1 MIFLDLDIDTID
13 ENESSF
19 CSLWSR
25 THQKIDCA
33 ELFLNPKLGDD
44 YFFNRLNIKNSCRNI
59 SNILNSIKSIHTNYH
74 DSLYV
79 HLICNNENCINFKF
93 KIPKFGTMKIF
104 GLDLNNKHSL
114 ESNNNI
120 EIEIDVIDNKNHL
133 YNWIDVFC
141 RSFDSIHIEDE
152 VTNIISKHYKK
163 FTLLVAHHHYLDKV
177 KQFAGCCLLY
187 EKKESVG
194 LYCLGTIQQFRRK
207 GVARELIANAV
218 RIAKNNGHNL
228 LIVQT
233 LTKEGYEEFYKK
245 LGFRTIYKK
254 TLYSFKIS

>member
-1 MIFLDLDIDTID
+1 LDLNIDNYID

-25 THQKIDCA
+25 THEKIDCV

-59 SNILNSIKSIHTNYH
+59 SDILNSIKSRHTNYH
-74 DSLYV
+74 DRLYV
-79 HLICNNENCINFKF
+79 HLICNNENCVQFS
-93 KIPKFGTMKIF
+93 IPKFGSMKIL
-104 GLDLNNKHSL
+104 GLDLNKYAL
-114 ESNNNI
+114 ESDHMG
-120 EIEIDVIDNKNHL
+120 IDVIDKNHL

-141 RSFDSIHIEDE
+141 RSFDSVHIKDE
-152 VTNIISKHYKK
+152 VTNIISKHYQKL
-163 FTLLVAHHHYLDKV
+163 TLLVAHHNLDQV
-177 KQFAGCCLLY
+177 KYFTGCCLLY
-187 EKKESVG
+187 EKKESIG
-194 LYCLGTIQQFRRK
+194 LYCLGTIQHFRRK
-207 GVARELIANAV
+207 GVARELIASAV

-245 LGFRTIYKK
+245 LGFRTIYEKM
-254 TLYSFKIS
+254 LYSLEMR

>member
-1 MIFLDLDIDTID
+1 MDLDIDNID

-25 THQKIDCA
+25 THQKIDCV

-59 SNILNSIKSIHTNYH
+59 SDVLNSIRSSQIDYH
-74 DSLYV
+74 DTLYV
-79 HLICNNENCINFKF
+79 HLISNNKNCVKF
-93 KIPKFGTMKIF
+93 SIPKFGTMKIL
-104 GLDLNNKHSL
+104 GLDLNKHALDSDH
-114 ESNNNI
+114 
-120 EIEIDVIDNKNHL
+120 IEIDVVDKNHL

-141 RSFDSIHIEDE
+141 RSFDSIHIKDE
-152 VTNIISKHYKK
+152 VTNIISKHFQKL
-163 FTLLVAHHHYLDKV
+163 TLLLAHYNLDQV
-177 KQFAGCCLLY
+177 KYFVGCCLLY
-187 EKKESVG
+187 EKKESIG
-194 LYCLGTIQQFRRK
+194 LYSLGTIQHFRRK
-207 GVARELIANAV
+207 GVARELIASAV

-254 TLYSFKIS
+254 MLYSFEMN

>member
-1 MIFLDLDIDTID
+1 LDLDIDNIDEID

-25 THQKIDCA
+25 TREKIDCV

-59 SNILNSIKSIHTNYH
+59 SDILNSIKSSHTNYH

-79 HLICNNENCINFKF
+79 HLICNNENCVKLS
-93 KIPKFGTMKIF
+93 IPKFGTMKIL
-104 GLDLNNKHSL
+104 GLDLNKYAL
-114 ESNNNI
+114 ESDH
-120 EIEIDVIDNKNHL
+120 IEIDVIDKNHL
-133 YNWIDVFC
+133 YSWIDVFC
-141 RSFDSIHIEDE
+141 KSFDSVHIKDE
-152 VTNIISKHYKK
+152 VTNIISKHYQKL
-163 FTLLVAHHHYLDKV
+163 TLLVAHHNLDQV
-177 KQFAGCCLLY
+177 KYFAGCCLLY
-187 EKKESVG
+187 EKKESIG
-194 LYCLGTIQQFRRK
+194 LYCLGTIQHFRRK
-207 GVARELIANAV
+207 GVARELIASAV

-254 TLYSFKIS
+254 MLYSFEMR

>member
-1 MIFLDLDIDTID
+1 MDLNIDNID

-25 THQKIDCA
+25 THQKINCV
-33 ELFLNPKLGDD
+33 ELFLNHILGDD

-59 SNILNSIKSIHTNYH
+59 SDILNSIKNSHTNYH
-74 DSLYV
+74 DSLYL
-79 HLICNNENCINFKF
+79 HLICNNERNCVKF
-93 KIPKFGTMKIF
+93 SIPKFGTMKIL
-104 GLDLNNKHSL
+104 GLDLNKYVL
-114 ESNNNI
+114 ES
-120 EIEIDVIDNKNHL
+120 ESDHIEIDVIDKDHL

-141 RSFDSIHIEDE
+141 RSFDSIHIKDE
-152 VTNIISKHYKK
+152 VTNIISKHYQKL
-163 FTLLVAHHHYLDKV
+163 TLLVAHYNLDQV
-177 KQFAGCCLLY
+177 KYFVGCCLLY
-187 EKKESVG
+187 EKKESIG
-194 LYCLGTIQQFRRK
+194 LYCLGTIQHFRRK
-207 GVARELIANAV
+207 GVARELIASAV

-254 TLYSFKIS
+254 MVYTFKMR

>member
-1 MIFLDLDIDTID
+1 MDLDIDNID

-44 YFFNRLNIKNSCRNI
+44 YFFNRLNIKNSCCNI
-59 SNILNSIKSIHTNYH
+59 TDILSSIKSSHTNNYH

-79 HLICNNENCINFKF
+79 HLICNNENCVRFS
-93 KIPKFGTMKIF
+93 IPKFGTMKIL
-104 GLDLNNKHSL
+104 GLDLNKNPL
-114 ESNNNI
+114 ES
-120 EIEIDVIDNKNHL
+120 ESDHIEIDVIDKNHL

-141 RSFDSIHIEDE
+141 RSFDSVHIKDE
-152 VTNIISKHYKK
+152 VTNIISEHYQK
-163 FTLLVAHHHYLDKV
+163 FTLLVAHHNLDQV
-177 KQFAGCCLLY
+177 KYFAGCCLLY
-187 EKKESVG
+187 EKKESIG
-194 LYCLGTIQQFRRK
+194 LYCLGTIQHFRRK

-245 LGFRTIYKK
+245 LGFRTIYEKM
-254 TLYSFKIS
+254 LYSFRMR